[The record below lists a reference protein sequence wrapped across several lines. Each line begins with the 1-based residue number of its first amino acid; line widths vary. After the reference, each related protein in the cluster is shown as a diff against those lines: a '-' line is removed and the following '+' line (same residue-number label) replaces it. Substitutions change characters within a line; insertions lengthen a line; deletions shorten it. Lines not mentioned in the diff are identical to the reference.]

1 MVREPAFREIVAF
14 RRSPQFNDR
23 FRYDLRELLRWRRDV
38 RQFRTDPIPEA
49 MVEELLDLAC
59 LAPSVGNAQPW
70 RFVSVDDP
78 ANRAA
83 IVANFN
89 DANQRALAGYHGER
103 AQLYAGLK
111 LAGLQEAPR
120 HLAVFCDESTAQG
133 SGLGRQ
139 TMPETL
145 RYSDVLAVHTLWLAA
160 RTRGLGVG
168 WVSILDPDAA
178 TRQLHVP
185 DGWILVA
192 YLCLG
197 WPVEDHDEPELQ
209 RTGWQAREAACRQ
222 VLRR

>member
-1 MVREPAFREIVAF
+1 MTSVFREIVAF

-23 FRYDLRELLRWRRDV
+23 FRHDLKQLLRWRRDV
-38 RQFRTDPIPEA
+38 RRFRTDPIPDA
-49 MVEELLDLAC
+49 LVEELLDLAC

-83 IVANFN
+83 IVANYS
-89 DANQRALAGYHGER
+89 DANARALAGYHGER

-111 LAGLQEAPR
+111 LAGLKEAPR
-120 HLAVFCDESTAQG
+120 HLAVFCDEGTSQG
-133 SGLGRQ
+133 HGLGRQ

-145 RYSDVLAVHTLWLAA
+145 RYSAVLAVHTLWLAA

-168 WVSILDPDAA
+168 WVSILDPAAA
-178 TRQLHVP
+178 TPQLRVP
-185 DGWILVA
+185 EDWSLVA

-197 WPVEDHDEPELQ
+197 WPLEERDEPELQ
-209 RTGWQAREAACRQ
+209 RAGWQARDAACRQ

>member
-1 MVREPAFREIVAF
+1 MFREIVAF
-14 RRSPQFNDR
+14 RRTPQFNDR

-38 RQFRTDPIPEA
+38 RRFRTDPIPDTV
-49 MVEELLDLAC
+49 VEELLDLAC

-78 ANRAA
+78 DNRAA
-83 IVANFN
+83 IIANFN
-89 DANQRALAGYHGER
+89 TANQRALAGYHGER

-120 HLAVFCDESTAQG
+120 HLAVFCDEGTQQG

-145 RYSDVLAVHTLWLAA
+145 RYSAVLAVHTLWLAA

-168 WVSILDPDAA
+168 WVSILDPEAGM
-178 TRQLHVP
+178 RQLRVP
-185 DGWILVA
+185 DGWSLIA

-197 WPVEDHDEPELQ
+197 WPVQDHDEPELQ
-209 RTGWQAREAACRQ
+209 RAGWQPRESACRQ
-222 VLRR
+222 VLQR